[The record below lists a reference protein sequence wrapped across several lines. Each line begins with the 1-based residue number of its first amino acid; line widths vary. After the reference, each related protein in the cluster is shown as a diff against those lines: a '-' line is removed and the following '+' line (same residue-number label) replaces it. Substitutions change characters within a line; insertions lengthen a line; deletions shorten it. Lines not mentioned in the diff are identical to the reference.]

1 MEILRTANAGVLLKL
16 DDTTILLDGVCR
28 EVKPYLATP
37 LHRREALRKNWP
49 NAVAFTHMH
58 KDHYDPDYA
67 AEFSKCTGGVIFG
80 PAQLGRVT
88 TTREST
94 RIGNVT
100 VKPVKSRHIGA
111 AGKETEHYSYLIQ
124 GSKCVFFTG
133 DASPSQ
139 WAGCTDLPKIDV
151 LIVPYAYAITSAGWR
166 AAKALCDG
174 TIVLVH
180 MPEKNSDPDGLWDLV
195 LSVARNPDGAT
206 FWIPALEEYIEI

>member
-49 NAVAFTHMH
+49 DAVAFTHMH

-80 PAQLGRVT
+80 PAQLGRVA
-88 TTREST
+88 TTRET
-94 RIGNVT
+94 ARIGNIT

-111 AGKETEHYSYLIQ
+111 AGKETEHYSYILQ

-139 WAGCTDLPKIDV
+139 WSAADLPEIDV
-151 LIVPYAYAITSAGWR
+151 LIAPYAYAITQAGWR
-166 AAKALCDG
+166 AAKALCDR
-174 TIVLVH
+174 TIILVH
-180 MPEKNSDPDGLWDLV
+180 MPEKDCDPDGLWDLV
-195 LSVARNPDGAT
+195 LGVAGMPDNAT
-206 FWIPALEEYIEI
+206 FLIPALEEYIEI

>member
-49 NAVAFTHMH
+49 DAVAFTHMH

-80 PAQLGRVT
+80 PTQLGRVAT
-88 TTREST
+88 IREVT
-94 RIGNVT
+94 RIGNIT

-111 AGKETEHYSYLIQ
+111 AGKETEHYSYILQ

-139 WAGCTDLPKIDV
+139 WPAADLPEIDV
-151 LIVPYAYAITSAGWR
+151 LIAPYAYAITQAGWR
-166 AAKALCDG
+166 AAKALCDR

-180 MPEKNSDPDGLWDLV
+180 MPEKDCDPDGLWDLV
-195 LSVARNPDGAT
+195 LGVAGMPDNAT
-206 FWIPALEEYIEI
+206 FRIPALEEYIEI